1 MKKPIITPSAGESVT
16 EAEVL
21 NFLVKEGSYV
31 KEGEAILELET
42 DKATAEVYA
51 PISGIVHFT
60 VTKGQTVHPGSPLG
74 DIDPEGKPSEVK
86 APEPKVE
93 APAPKAPTPTTFCE
107 KIRIPVEEAVRR
119 EEPSRAPPAAAPT
132 PQMKISP
139 QAGERR
145 EKMSKL
151 RRVIAHRL
159 VEAKN
164 TTAMLTTFNEVD
176 MTAVMEIRKK
186 EKDAFEKAFGIR
198 LGFMSFF
205 VKAVS
210 LALKQFPAINAF
222 IDGDEFIYHDGVHMG
237 IAVGAERGLVV
248 PVIRDADKKSFA
260 EIEKAISD
268 FAKKAKEGKIK
279 MQDLEG
285 GTFTIS
291 NGGTY
296 GSLLSTPILNIPQSG
311 ILGMHAI
318 KERPVAINGQIVI
331 RPMMYL
337 ALSYD
342 HRVVDGESSIKFLV
356 MIKDYLENPEKFF
369 IME

>member
-1 MKKPIITPSAGESVT
+1 MKKTIITPSAGESVT
-16 EAEVL
+16 EAEVHA
-21 NFLVKEGSYV
+21 FLVQDGAFV
-31 KEGEAILELET
+31 KENDPILELET

-51 PISGIVHFT
+51 PASGTVHYS
-60 VTKGQTVHPGSPLG
+60 VSKGQTVHPGDPLG
-74 DIDPEGKPSEVK
+74 YIETDAKMPS
-86 APEPKVE
+86 APPPSPTPKVVE
-93 APAPKAPTPTTFCE
+93 APPSVASTPSQ
-107 KIRIPVEEAVRR
+107 KIRISIEEAVKR
-119 EEPSRAPPAAAPT
+119 EEAPPLVSESP
-132 PQMKISP
+132 PQ
-139 QAGERR
+139 QTGERR

-151 RRVIAHRL
+151 RRTIAHRL

-176 MTAVMEIRKK
+176 MSAVMEIRKK
-186 EKDAFEKAFGIR
+186 EKEPFEKAFGVR

-205 VKAVS
+205 VKATS

-222 IDGDEFIYHDGVHMG
+222 IEGDEFIYHDDVNMG
-237 IAVGAERGLVV
+237 IAVGTERGLVV
-248 PVIRDADKKSFA
+248 PVIRQAQKKTFA

-268 FAKKAKEGKIK
+268 FAKKAKEGKLK
-279 MQDLEG
+279 MSDMEG

-296 GSLLSTPILNIPQSG
+296 GSLLSTPILNMPQSG

-318 KERPVAINGQIVI
+318 KERPVAIDGKIEI

-356 MIKDYLENPEKFF
+356 AIKEYLENPEKFF

>member
-1 MKKPIITPSAGESVT
+1 MKKTITTPSAGESVT
-16 EAEVL
+16 EAEVHT
-21 NFLVKEGSYV
+21 FLVAEGAFV
-31 KEGEAILELET
+31 KENDPIIELET

-51 PISGIVHFT
+51 PATGTAHFS
-60 VTKGQTVHPGSPLG
+60 VTIGQTVHPGDPLG
-74 DIDPEGKPSEVK
+74 HIETDAKT
-86 APEPKVE
+86 
-93 APAPKAPTPTTFCE
+93 PAFIASPQAEPTPPPLVPKIVSSSE
-107 KIRIPVEEAVRR
+107 KIRIPIEEALKK
-119 EEPSRAPPAAAPT
+119 EEPTSVSSSHQRA
-132 PQMKISP
+132 
-139 QAGERR
+139 ERR

-151 RRVIAHRL
+151 RRTIAHRL

-176 MTAVMEIRKK
+176 MSAVIEIRKK
-186 EKDAFEKAFGIR
+186 EKESFEKAFGVR

-205 VKAVS
+205 VKATALS
-210 LALKQFPAINAF
+210 LKQFPTINAF
-222 IDGDEFIYHDGVHMG
+222 IDGDEFIYHDDVNMGV
-237 IAVGAERGLVV
+237 AVGTDRGLVV
-248 PVIRDADKKSFA
+248 PVIREAQKKSFA
-260 EIEKAISD
+260 EIEKAIAD
-268 FAKKAKEGKIK
+268 FAKKAKEGKLK
-279 MQDLEG
+279 MSDMEG

-296 GSLLSTPILNIPQSG
+296 GSLLSTPILNMPQSG

-318 KERPVAINGQIVI
+318 KERPVVIDGKIEI

-356 MIKDYLENPEKFF
+356 AIKDYLENPEKFF